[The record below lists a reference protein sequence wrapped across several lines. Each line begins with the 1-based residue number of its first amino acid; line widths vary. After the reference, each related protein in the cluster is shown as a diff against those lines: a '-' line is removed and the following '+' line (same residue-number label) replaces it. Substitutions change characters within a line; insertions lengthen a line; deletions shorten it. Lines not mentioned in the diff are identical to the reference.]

1 MIANFL
7 THWKTTVSGILSFL
21 VTTLMT
27 VSGFMGANDVNTEGT
42 LQSHTKYAAYVTI
55 ALALCRAWIGF
66 LQMDA
71 GTTTAVTPSNPTPHA
86 EPSHEIPDSPA
97 AVPVPPAFKL

>member
-1 MIANFL
+1 MIAKFL

-27 VSGFMGANDVNTEGT
+27 ISGFMGANDVNTEGT

-55 ALALCRAWIGF
+55 ALARAVLGSAFFRW
-66 LQMDA
+66 
-71 GTTTAVTPSNPTPHA
+71 TP
-86 EPSHEIPDSPA
+86 E
-97 AVPVPPAFKL
+97 L